1 MIRFVREYVSK
12 YIPETEIRMDI
23 LGNLYITKGETG
35 IGYPTLVCHMDQVQT
50 LHSEDFEVR
59 QEGDMLYGWSEQNQ
73 QREGLG
79 ADDKN
84 GIYIAIRCLE
94 ECPRLKVFMAVGEK
108 NISHYYILN
117 NEQMGEVQM
126 KRNEMDKWEKIEGC
140 DNVLLRDL
148 EPFKEKWEVFENIKE
163 ITETLERE

>member
-1 MIRFVREYVSK
+1 MAGEYGVCAELSKRGFDTSITFGNAKATDVMIFLEDKSFRRIEVKTSRSTRFVTGFFQK
-12 YIPETEIRMDI
+12 YYDKLRTHPDFWVLVQI
-23 LGNLYITKGETG
+23 GE
-35 IGYPTLVCHMDQVQT
+35 
-50 LHSEDFEVR
+50 E
-59 QEGDMLYGWSEQNQ
+59 
-73 QREGLG
+73 
-79 ADDKN
+79 
-84 GIYIAIRCLE
+84 
-94 ECPRLKVFMAVGEK
+94 

-117 NEQMGEVQM
+117 HEQMGEVQM

>member
-1 MIRFVREYVSK
+1 MQLLRQLYAIHSPTGFEWTMIRFVREYVSK

-84 GIYIAIRCLE
+84 GICIALLN
-94 ECPRLKVFMAVGEK
+94 PAVGR
-108 NISHYYILN
+108 
-117 NEQMGEVQM
+117 V
-126 KRNEMDKWEKIEGC
+126 
-140 DNVLLRDL
+140 
-148 EPFKEKWEVFENIKE
+148 
-163 ITETLERE
+163 